1 MILYTVVP
9 NDLVFPTDVNEF
21 SGQMMMDY
29 QGVPLLV
36 QQVENKYRIIRVMSS
51 DPAHYMND
59 QICPGEFINN

>member
-9 NDLVFPTDVNEF
+9 NDLVFPTDGSEF

-36 QQVENKYRIIRVMSS
+36 QQEENNYRIIRVMSS
-51 DPAHYMND
+51 DPAHYLND
-59 QICPGEFINN
+59 QLCPGEFINN

>member
-9 NDLVFPTDVNEF
+9 NDLVFPTEASEF

-29 QGVPLLV
+29 QGIPILV
-36 QQVENKYRIIRVMSS
+36 QQEEHKYRIIRVMSS
-51 DPAHYMND
+51 DPAHYLNE

>member
-9 NDLVFPTDVNEF
+9 NDLVFPMDGSEF

-36 QQVENKYRIIRVMSS
+36 QQEETKYRIIRVMSS
-51 DPAHYMND
+51 DPAHYLND